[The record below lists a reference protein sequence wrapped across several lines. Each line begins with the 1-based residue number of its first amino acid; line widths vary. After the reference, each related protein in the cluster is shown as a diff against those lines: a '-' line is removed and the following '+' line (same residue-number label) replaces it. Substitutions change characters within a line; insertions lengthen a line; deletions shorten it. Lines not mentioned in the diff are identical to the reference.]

1 MMTLAHSKQ
10 RFAMVLLLSAVMAAT
25 RFNHFGSAVS
35 LPDASLAV
43 FFLAGFYLQ
52 PIFFFPV
59 FLAEAALIDYAAI
72 SGGASDWCV
81 TPAYLFLIPTYATLW
96 LAGRCYAQRHHDT
109 WRALV
114 PLASSLFVSASVAF
128 LISNGSFYLLSG
140 YFGKMSLSEYAARVA
155 KYYPPYVAIAFFYV
169 ALAAVLHALVAA
181 IGTLK
186 PGHSAGGVPK
196 DL

>member
-1 MMTLAHSKQ
+1 MITLVNPKQ
-10 RFAMVLLLSAVMAAT
+10 CFAMVLLLSAAMAAT

-35 LPDASLAV
+35 PPDASLAV

-52 PIFFFPV
+52 PISFFPV

-72 SGGASDWCV
+72 AGGTSGWCV
-81 TPAYLFLIPTYATLW
+81 TPAYAFLIPTYACLW
-96 LAGRCYAQRHHDT
+96 LAGRWYTRRHQD
-109 WRALV
+109 ALRTFM
-114 PLASSLFVSASVAF
+114 PLALALFVGTSVAF
-128 LISNGSFYLLSG
+128 LISNGSFYLFSG

-181 IGTLK
+181 IGALK
-186 PGHSAGGVPK
+186 PGHSTQRGGF
-196 DL
+196 